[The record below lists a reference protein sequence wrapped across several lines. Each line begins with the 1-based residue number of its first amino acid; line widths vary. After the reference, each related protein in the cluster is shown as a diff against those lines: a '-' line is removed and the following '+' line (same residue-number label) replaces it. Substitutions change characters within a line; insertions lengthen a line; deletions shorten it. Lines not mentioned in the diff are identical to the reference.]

1 MEWIQKNKSGGK
13 RMKQPKENKESKES
27 KKSETQSRTRF
38 EEKPPILS
46 RSISLS
52 KDRKWLIVKTIR
64 TDIIHMNYMDKIF
77 QENKN
82 EPR

>member
-1 MEWIQKNKSGGK
+1 
-13 RMKQPKENKESKES
+13 MKQTKENKEDKEIKEQKEIKES
-27 KKSETQSRTRF
+27 KKSETQNKTKF

-64 TDIIHMNYMDKIF
+64 TDIIHMNYMDKIL

-82 EPR
+82 G

>member
-1 MEWIQKNKSGGK
+1 
-13 RMKQPKENKESKES
+13 MKQPKENKESKES

>member
-1 MEWIQKNKSGGK
+1 
-13 RMKQPKENKESKES
+13 MKQPKENKEGKEDKANKEQNEIKES
-27 KKSETQSRTRF
+27 QKSETQSKTKF

-64 TDIIHMNYMDKIF
+64 TDIIHMNYMDKIL